1 MLEAYHVACL
11 GTVLIVYGEFLGLHI
26 ARILAMET
34 SHLARPIVAG

>member
-1 MLEAYHVACL
+1 MLD
-11 GTVLIVYGEFLGLHI
+11 TVLIVYGEFLGGLHI

>member
-1 MLEAYHVACL
+1 MLPVWD
-11 GTVLIVYGEFLGLHI
+11 TVLIVYDEFLGLHI